1 MAKKPE
7 TETLVDMFDGFG
19 RALKVPRIDIETILD
34 NHRKNLDALQKSAS
48 TTASGASSILAKQ
61 REALQQQLSEI
72 AEVAQSY
79 GNVAG
84 AQEAMAKH
92 AEFVRRSF
100 EEAVKNASEVA
111 QIAQKSGAE
120 SLEILRARIRN
131 SMDEIRKGYEK
142 QG

>member
-7 TETLVDMFDGFG
+7 TETLADMFDGFG

-120 SLEILRARIRN
+120 SLEILRARIRD